1 MAPSL
6 KAGVLD
12 PQQNNY
18 FKHLTTLIPSSIFP
32 PFLEHQVMGVLLIGI
47 VIGLAIRHIPDENP
61 RQSVTDFFVGVHG
74 LPPISLFICSDN
86 NLKTQMRGD
95 EVLVR

>member
-1 MAPSL
+1 MPLS
-6 KAGVLD
+6 
-12 PQQNNY
+12 Y
-18 FKHLTTLIPSSIFP
+18 TRLTADGT
-32 PFLEHQVMGVLLIGI
+32 
-47 VIGLAIRHIPDENP
+47 
-61 RQSVTDFFVGVHG
+61 TDVFTFATPYT

>member
-1 MAPSL
+1 MESL
-6 KAGVLD
+6 VVRVAYKHISFHF
-12 PQQNNY
+12 NY
-18 FKHLTTLIPSSIFP
+18 PNSFFNHSRSLFCVCLLQDALGLFAQCQASD
-32 PFLEHQVMGVLLIGI
+32 MGLGSKRFSD
-47 VIGLAIRHIPDENP
+47 A
-61 RQSVTDFFVGVHG
+61 G

>member
-1 MAPSL
+1 MILRAFNEIL
-6 KAGVLD
+6 LLTH
-12 PQQNNY
+12 
-18 FKHLTTLIPSSIFP
+18 KH
-32 PFLEHQVMGVLLIGI
+32 FLLYNIKRFGK
-47 VIGLAIRHIPDENP
+47 
-61 RQSVTDFFVGVHG
+61 VGS